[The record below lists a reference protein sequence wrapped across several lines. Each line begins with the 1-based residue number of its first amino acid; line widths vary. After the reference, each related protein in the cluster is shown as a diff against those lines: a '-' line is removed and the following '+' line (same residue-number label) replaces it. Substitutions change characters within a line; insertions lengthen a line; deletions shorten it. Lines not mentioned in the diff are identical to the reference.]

1 MCYFQLPQHRSI
13 SGWQAHTLTCLN
25 LVFPFVCTPAT
36 LCTMSPRTFF
46 FSSAL
51 LIKITMPPSSSSL
64 LGLPSSCHLPCIAKL
79 LRLHSPLFPRTSI
92 FVSLDPL
99 LFICFLKR
107 NNFDS
112 VPHFATRP
120 SSRSNVCNINQDP
133 LFFIRYAKCNYFDS
147 FLIGLPP
154 TAPPLD

>member
-1 MCYFQLPQHRSI
+1 MCVCYFQLPQHRSI

-79 LRLHSPLFPRTSI
+79 LRLHSPLFPRPSI

-99 LFICFLKR
+99 LFICFVKR
-107 NNFDS
+107 NKFDS
-112 VPHFATRP
+112 R
-120 SSRSNVCNINQDP
+120 
-133 LFFIRYAKCNYFDS
+133 L
-147 FLIGLPP
+147 LGLPP
-154 TAPPLD
+154 AVMFAISARTTRIILHLQPWQSNCQGLANS